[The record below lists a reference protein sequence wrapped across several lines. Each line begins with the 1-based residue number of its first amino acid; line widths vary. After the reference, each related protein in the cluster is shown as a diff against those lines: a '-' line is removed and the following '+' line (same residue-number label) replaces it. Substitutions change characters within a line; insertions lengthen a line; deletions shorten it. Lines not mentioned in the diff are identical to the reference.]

1 MGKNYRRQEEG
12 QKEREKEQQQNARM
26 MTASERLLQGALYVV
41 NASVN
46 RTVVCGLRSAAM
58 FRMPLLPPEKV
69 FESQTLSYCSSIQ
82 LSSWLAI
89 LNFAVWSHQCWQ
101 YHHSVLQCKI
111 TTARAKAFSIMINAA
126 IRHTV
131 QCMAAISKLEFMND
145 EGEPARAN
153 LAERFVYV
161 NELPR
166 ASPNCTFRRMRE
178 ASVTGA
184 IMGACMMRPVAFT
197 ETCIMH
203 GTFRSNIDLVDAQ

>member
-1 MGKNYRRQEEG
+1 
-12 QKEREKEQQQNARM
+12 
-26 MTASERLLQGALYVV
+26 
-41 NASVN
+41 
-46 RTVVCGLRSAAM
+46 M

-82 LSSWLAI
+82 LNSWLAI
-89 LNFAVWSHQCWQ
+89 PNFAVWSHQCWQ
-101 YHHSVLQCKI
+101 YHHSVLQCKT
-111 TTARAKAFSIMINAA
+111 TTARAKAFSINAA

-153 LAERFVYV
+153 LAEHFVDV
-161 NELPR
+161 NEVPR
-166 ASPNCTFRRMRE
+166 ASPNFTFRRMRE

-184 IMGACMMRPVAFT
+184 IMGACMMRPVACT

-203 GTFRSNIDLVDAQ
+203 GTTSAVRSNIDLVDAQ